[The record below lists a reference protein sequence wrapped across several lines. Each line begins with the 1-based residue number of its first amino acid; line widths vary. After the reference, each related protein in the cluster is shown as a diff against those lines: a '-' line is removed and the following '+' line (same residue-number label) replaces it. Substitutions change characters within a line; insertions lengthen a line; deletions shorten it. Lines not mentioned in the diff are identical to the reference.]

1 MAGTGSDA
9 KGYALAAA
17 IGAIAGGLAVAVA
30 TRAVPKMGAQ
40 MMLNMM
46 DHMRGAGFIP
56 AEM

>member
-17 IGAIAGGLAVAVA
+17 IGAVAGGFAVAVA

-40 MMLNMM
+40 MMRNMM
-46 DHMRGAGFIP
+46 QQMRDAGFNP